1 MSKKQFKINLLIT
14 FSAAILSG
22 IFFYLSDG
30 AINLG
35 FFAWIA
41 PVPILVVLKKINKWQ
56 ALVIGYIAYLIGMFN
71 FWPIIGFT
79 FSNIFFF
86 AVAMSIYAFQFGVI
100 LFILKVFENKIS
112 SFSLVFLFPA
122 LCVLF
127 EYVSS
132 NFSPHGTFGSAAY
145 TQFDWLSFIQL
156 LSLTG
161 LWGLTFLIRLTA
173 SALAFMII
181 NYKNII
187 QIIVASIIVL
197 FSLFFSL
204 YYGHT
209 RLSLKYKKSEV
220 KVATLTMKVPIQT
233 VLNPKREEI
242 FELVESFK
250 LMVGE
255 ASKMRARIV
264 VWPEKSIGVT
274 NSFKEEFLS
283 KVKQISLIYNVYQI
297 IAFDDVNKN
306 LNTAIFIS
314 PSGKLLA
321 TYYKH
326 HLVPGFE
333 SGYFPGK
340 KVAIVDTE
348 WGRVGIAICRDM
360 DFLDV
365 SKEYGKKGVDILFVP
380 ARDFK
385 GSEKWHSKIAL
396 FRGIEQGFS
405 IIRSANEGISIISD
419 PFGRIIKKE
428 EAFQIEK
435 SILIGDVPSKRQI
448 TLYSRWG
455 DWFVYLILFLLLGIV
470 LEYIVRIIR
479 ARAILFILRGKKGG
493 DLD

>member
-1 MSKKQFKINLLIT
+1 MSKKQFKVNLLIA

-30 AINLG
+30 AVHLG

-41 PVPILVVLKKINKWQ
+41 PVPILAVLKKINKWQ
-56 ALVIGYIAYLIGMFN
+56 ALVIGYTAYLIGMFN
-71 FWPIIGFT
+71 FWPIIGFA

-86 AVAMSIYAFQFGVI
+86 ALAMSIYAFQFGVI

-112 SFSLVFLFPA
+112 SLSFVFLFPV

-127 EYVSS
+127 EYTFS
-132 NFSPHGTFGSAAY
+132 NFSPHGTFGSVAY
-145 TQFDWLSFIQL
+145 TQSSWLSFIQL

-173 SALAFMII
+173 STLAFAIT

-187 QIIVASIIVL
+187 QIIVVSTIVL
-197 FSLFFSL
+197 SFMAFSL

-209 RLSLKYKKSEV
+209 KLSLKYKKPEV
-220 KVATLTMKVPIQT
+220 KIAALTMKAPIQI
-233 VLNPKREEI
+233 VINPKREVI
-242 FELVESFK
+242 FKLVESFK
-250 LMVGE
+250 FMVKE
-255 ASKMRARIV
+255 ASKMDAQII

-274 NSFKEEFLS
+274 NSFREEFLRE
-283 KVKQISLIYNVYQI
+283 VKQISLIYSVYQI
-297 IAFDDVNKN
+297 IAFDDVSKN
-306 LNTAIFIS
+306 LNTAILIS
-314 PSGKLLA
+314 PSGELLI

-333 SGYFPGK
+333 SDYFPGK

-365 SKEYGKKGVDILFVP
+365 SKEYGRKGVDILFVP
-380 ARDFK
+380 AWDFK
-385 GSEKWHSKIAL
+385 GSEEWHSKIAL

-405 IIRSANEGISIISD
+405 IVRSANDGISIISD
-419 PFGRIIKKE
+419 PFGRIIKKKE
-428 EAFQIEK
+428 SFQVER
-435 SILIGDVPSKRQI
+435 SILIGNVPSKKQI

-455 DWFVYLILFLLLGIV
+455 DWFIYLILFLLGGIV
-470 LEYIVRIIR
+470 LEYIVRTIR
-479 ARAILFILRGKKGG
+479 ARTILFTRQNKGG